1 MTETIPPLL
10 VQRMGK
16 VWRIVYAE
24 TRNLARFNSG
34 DAVDEGGFK
43 DQTDAMIHL
52 AKVTDGKGRTDP
64 EEENVE

>member
-1 MTETIPPLL
+1 MNETVPPLM

-16 VWRIVYAE
+16 LWRIVYAE

-43 DQTDAMIHL
+43 DETEAMIHL
-52 AKVTDGKGRTDP
+52 AKATGGKERADP
-64 EEENVE
+64 EEENIE

>member
-1 MTETIPPLL
+1 MTETVPPLL

-16 VWRIVYAE
+16 MWRIVYAE

-34 DAVDEGGFK
+34 EAVDEGGFDDK
-43 DQTDAMIHL
+43 TEAMIHL
-52 AKVTDGKGRTDP
+52 AKVTGDKERADP